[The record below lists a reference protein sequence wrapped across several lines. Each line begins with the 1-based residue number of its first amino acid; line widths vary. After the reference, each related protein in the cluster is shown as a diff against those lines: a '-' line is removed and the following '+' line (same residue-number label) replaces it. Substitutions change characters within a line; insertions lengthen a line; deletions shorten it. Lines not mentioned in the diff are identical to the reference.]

1 MKLKKYFLSFLC
13 SLMVFT
19 SVFSDWPV
27 KLSAADTMYVGSVS
41 LEAQGENISIPGL
54 GSGNAYKILVDG
66 QRGFCL
72 DFFSTT
78 ATGLNYTRND
88 AKLSSLNS
96 NIFKAA
102 NFYKNN
108 SSGTDGTLN
117 GRLAQTVIWGFIH
130 GKISTLNPNS
140 SSTVAVNATK
150 GFIDDVMNQ
159 LEGSKWTSYKAR
171 IDKMNEIF
179 PDLNVY
185 SAVEY
190 LMLRMYES
198 SSSSSGMHYFYK
210 NGRQPILTFSAG
222 VLVEPDVLSL
232 TEKATGSANVDV
244 KITKTDANTNKT
256 LEGVKFDIY
265 KGTTLI
271 GSVTTNSSGVATL
284 TDEVSVTVTSDTFK
298 YCGNY
303 NDLND
308 VQKSQLADEGVY
320 SSKSAAQTAAKEN
333 ANSKLSSATAGN
345 TTYKIV
351 ETATRSKY
359 YLNTS
364 NNSWSKT
371 SSNGSVSFAV
381 TNQRQTGSITVT
393 KTDSVTGNGVAGA
406 VYELY
411 AKNNIVHP
419 DGKTGVVYNAGTKVA
434 TFPSTNSNGKA
445 TLTGL
450 YLGNYYIKEK
460 TAPNN
465 YVLNSTTK
473 DVSLTSSNSNQSV
486 ITGSVTMSNTRQ
498 TGTITITKKD
508 NATSNPLSDAV
519 FELYARNNIIHPD
532 GKTGV
537 VYSAGTKVAT
547 FPATNAS
554 GTTTLSNLYLGNYYV
569 VEKTAPYKYVLD
581 STSKNISLTYEGQTV
596 SVSVE
601 TATYTNA
608 MQTGT
613 ITINKNDSETGNP
626 LNGVVYELYAKENIS
641 HPDGKTGVVISANN
655 LVATFPATSNGKT
668 TLSGLY
674 LGKYYVKEKS
684 TIAPYIKD
692 STTHDVELAYAGQTT
707 NVSTKTLSL
716 TNTPQKGSVV
726 VTKKDIE
733 TGNALN
739 DAVFELYAR
748 ENIMKPDGTGVKY
761 NAGSLVATFPAT
773 DANGKTRLDG
783 LYVGKYTV
791 KEKTAPNGYLIN
803 TTSHNIDITYQGANA
818 TVANTATVEH
828 TNKTV
833 RGEVSMQKV
842 DAELYNQATHL
853 SQGDATVKGATYGL
867 YAKQDII
874 HPDGDTGVVKYNNT
888 NGNANELKL
897 LKGTDL
903 VVKDVNATAGTLIA
917 TAKTDA
923 NGEIAFGNLYLGN
936 YYIKEIEASEG
947 YLIDATSYDFTLNY
961 KDQNTNLITTTK
973 AISKET
979 IKKQAFQILKIS
991 MDEEDQDAEYLEG
1004 VEFTVI
1010 LNKYVE
1016 QYGTFEEALK
1026 VAKLNDGR
1034 ILSSEWDVLV
1044 TDANGYAT
1052 SKELPYG
1059 KYYVK
1064 ETICPDDK
1072 IEVADFFVEIKE
1084 DSRTPKPAIIKNNL
1098 DYKEYLTI
1106 QKLDNETGKIVKLAN
1121 TTFKVK
1127 DLATGQYIGKNEWIP
1142 DFLFDTEWKTDA
1154 NGMVTLSSQLKV
1166 GKYEISEIKAPEGY
1180 VLGENVQFEIKKR
1193 NSVSVDGN
1201 TNSTPLNLFVEF
1213 KNEPVKGQIEI
1224 EKHGDVLIGTEVDA
1238 NGNHNF
1244 LYEERPLVNATYGIY
1259 AEEDIMDPSNDGTV
1273 LYKANDLVEE
1283 ITTGTNGKALSSKLP
1298 LGKYF
1303 VKEHTAPNGFV
1314 INKTIEHVELKYKD
1328 QNTAI
1333 IMDSLNYVNDRQLLD
1348 IITMKVD
1355 DETNEFVEGAEFTLY
1370 ANQDIYTY
1378 DGTKLLSKD
1387 DKVKAFLSDANG
1399 KVSFGTDLPLVTYYV
1414 KETKAPLGY
1423 VSNPMASNYDGRY
1436 RGQEQDI
1443 VTITGTFRNKP
1454 TVVSISKQDITTG
1467 VEVAGNILQVFDKDG
1482 NLIDEWTSVQDE
1494 EHIIKYLH
1502 VGETYRL
1509 VEYLAKEGYLKA
1521 DDVEFTILDT
1531 EAVQKVE
1538 MKDELVKGKISVTKT
1553 GEVLN
1558 DIHKDENGN
1567 IVFEYIVAPLQNAV
1581 FEVYANEDIKH
1592 PDGKTNDFY
1601 KNGDLVATI
1610 TTGTN
1615 GIATTDE
1622 LPLGKYKVVE
1632 KTAPEG
1638 FVLNNK
1644 EEFVELKY
1652 VDQNTRFVFDYASYL
1667 DERQKV
1673 EVNTTKVDADNNEPL
1688 SGAEFTIYASEDIYN
1703 YKGNLLV
1710 SRDSSIETIR
1720 TDVNGKAKF
1729 MADLPL
1735 YNYYVKET
1743 KAPIG
1748 YATTDKKVDIDA
1760 TYQGQ
1765 AVTLVSGTAGFSNEI
1780 TKVEISKTD
1789 ITTGEEVIGAQLAI
1803 YPLDNEGNPIL
1814 SEAFATWISSETP
1827 YMVMGLE
1834 INKDYLLREIVAP
1847 FDDGYVTAEDIIFHV
1862 DDTGAVQPVEMKD
1875 DYTKLEIS
1883 KVDIETGDY
1892 VIGTQLA
1899 LIPLDKDG
1907 NLKLG
1912 ETFDT
1917 WVTTDEKHL
1926 IQYVP
1931 VGEYILRETL
1941 AGQAWDYGYVTADD
1955 IKVVVKD
1962 TPEVQKVEMKDDF
1975 TKVQI
1980 SKTDLTTGKLVEGAE
1995 LTIIPVGED
2004 GELKEGEV
2012 FATWITTTEPHYI
2025 ERIPVGKYVLRE
2037 TLGLASESGYVT
2049 AEDVVFDVKD
2059 TGEIQ
2064 KVEMKDD
2071 HTKVEISKTDIT
2083 TGKPVIGAELS
2094 VIPVDE
2100 EGNIL
2105 EGEIFETWIT
2115 TEEPH
2120 MIEYLPIGDYVLREK
2135 LTGQAWDYGYVTA
2148 EDVYFTVS
2156 DTMEIQKVEMKDDYT
2171 KVIVNKLDVVT
2182 KEPIPNTVL
2191 ALIPINKNGELL
2203 LGETYVMD
2211 LTDENGQLYAEY
2223 VPVGNYVIREM
2234 SPNYTLGYVT
2244 AEDVLIEVKD
2254 TPEVQ
2259 EYLME
2264 DDHTKLEIT
2273 KTDIVTGESVLGAQ
2287 LSIIPVQEDG
2297 TIDEG
2302 ATFDTWITTEEPHLV
2317 EYIPV
2322 GKYILRE
2329 TLGQASIYGYVTA
2342 EDVEFEVLDTDEIQK
2357 VEMKDDY
2364 TKVEFAKVDVDGN
2377 FVAGATLQIIPF
2389 GEDGK
2394 LDEGAAFE
2402 TFLSEEKAYSVERLP
2417 IGKYVLRELSSPKGY
2432 AKALDLIFEVTD
2444 TPEVQKVEL
2453 VNKQVIIHKVD
2464 PNGKYVEG
2472 ATLEVIDS
2480 ESKEVVDTWTTGKE
2494 RHIVLN
2500 LEVGKKY
2507 IVKETKVPEGY
2518 LKADDGQ
2525 FVVEDNG
2532 ENQEYKV
2539 IDKLISKNPV
2549 TGDDYNVTMY
2559 AITGIA
2565 SLLIILAI
2573 LILKK
2578 RKQEN
2583 TLVSDG
2589 PKVESQEIQ
2598 KVEVKEKEFELPD
2611 FFK

>member
-1 MKLKKYFLSFLC
+1 MNKKTIKKWFLTFLC
-13 SLMVFT
+13 AVMTFANS
-19 SVFSDWPV
+19 FSNFPLKV
-27 KLSAADTMYVGSVS
+27 HAADAMYVGTVK
-41 LEAQGENISIPGL
+41 LEAQGEAISIPGI
-54 GSGNAYKILVDG
+54 GTGNAYKILVDG
-66 QRGFCL
+66 KRGFCL
-72 DFFSTT
+72 DFYSTT
-78 ATGLNYTRND
+78 ATDLKYTRND

-96 NIFKAA
+96 NIFKAV
-102 NFYKNN
+102 NFYQNN
-108 SSGTDGTLN
+108 SEGTDGTLN
-117 GRLAQTVIWGFIH
+117 GRVAQTVIWGFIH
-130 GKISTLNPNS
+130 GKISTLDPDNS
-140 SSTVAVNATK
+140 NTSAVNATK
-150 GFIDDVMNQ
+150 DFIDDVMTD
-159 LEGSKWTSYKAR
+159 LEGSSWSSYKSR
-171 IDKMNEIF
+171 IDKMNQMF
-179 PDLNVY
+179 PDLNTY

-190 LMLRMYES
+190 LMLKIHQS

-210 NGRQPILTFSAG
+210 NGRQPILTFSPG
-222 VLVEPDVLSL
+222 VWVEPFY
-232 TEKATGSANVDV
+232 ATVTKTASTNENIV
-244 KITKTDANTNKT
+244 INISKTDANTAKG
-256 LEGVKFDIY
+256 LEGVKFDLY
-265 KGTTLI
+265 DGTTLL
-271 GSVTTNSSGVATL
+271 GTLTTNSNGTASYSNP
-284 TDEVSVTVTSDTFK
+284 VSVSATGTAK
-298 YCGNY
+298 YCANY

-308 VQKSQLADEGVY
+308 VQKSDVDSEGVY
-320 SSKSAAQTAAKEN
+320 KTKAEAEAAALSE
-333 ANSKLSSATAGN
+333 ANSKLGSATVG
-345 TTYKIV
+345 THTYKLI

-359 YLNTS
+359 YLNTA
-364 NNSWSKT
+364 NNTWTKT
-371 SSNGSVSFAV
+371 QEGSGTV
-381 TNQRQTGSITVT
+381 TFNITNTRQTGNITVT
-393 KTDSVTGNGVAGA
+393 KTDSATGNGVAGA

-419 DGKTGVVYNAGTKVA
+419 DGKTGTVYNAGSLVA
-434 TFPSTNSNGKA
+434 TFAATNSSGQA
-445 TLTGL
+445 TLTDL
-450 YLGNYYIKEK
+450 YLGDYYIKEK

-473 DVSLTSSNSNQSV
+473 DVSLTSTNSSQSV
-486 ITGSVTMSNTRQ
+486 VTNSVSMSNVRQ

-508 NATSNPLSDAV
+508 NTTSNPLSDAV
-519 FELYARNNIIHPD
+519 FELYARNNIVHPD

-537 VYSAGTKVAT
+537 IYSAGTKVAT

-581 STSKNISLTYEGQTV
+581 STSKNISLAYEGQTV

-601 TATYTNA
+601 TPTYTNA

-613 ITINKNDSETGNP
+613 ITINKSDVETGNG

-641 HPDGKTGVVISANN
+641 HPDGKTGVVVSANN

-692 STTHDVELAYAGQTT
+692 SSTHDVELAYAGQTA

-726 VTKKDIE
+726 ITKKDVE
-733 TGNALN
+733 SGNVL
-739 DAVFELYAR
+739 DGAVFELYAR

-761 NAGSLVATFPAT
+761 SAGSLVATFPAT
-773 DANGKTRLDG
+773 DNSGKTRLDG

-791 KEKTAPNGYLIN
+791 KEKTAPNGYLVN
-803 TTSHNIDITYQGANA
+803 TTSHNIDITYQGATA

-828 TNKTV
+828 TNKSV

-842 DAELYNQATHL
+842 DAELYNQTTTHS
-853 SQGDATVKGATYGL
+853 SQGDGFIQGATYGL
-867 YAKQDII
+867 YAKENVV
-874 HPDGDTGVVKYNNT
+874 HPDGTTGVVKYNTT

-897 LKGTDL
+897 LKGSDL
-903 VVKDVNATAGTLIA
+903 VVKDVDATAGTLIA

-923 NGEIAFGNLYLGN
+923 NGEIVFGNLYLGD
-936 YYIKEIEASEG
+936 YYIKEVEASEG
-947 YLIDATSYDFTLNY
+947 YLIDASSYDFVLNY
-961 KDQNTNLITTTK
+961 KDQNTGTITTSK
-973 AISKET
+973 AVSKELV
-979 IKKQAFQILKIS
+979 KKQAFQILKIS
-991 MDEEDQDAEYLEG
+991 MDEDDQDAEYLEG
-1004 VEFTVI
+1004 VEFTAI

-1034 ILSSEWDVLV
+1034 ILPSEWDVLT
-1044 TDANGYAT
+1044 TDENGYAT

-1059 KYYVK
+1059 KYHVK
-1064 ETICPDDK
+1064 ETVCPDDK

-1084 DSRTPKPAIIKNNL
+1084 DSRTPKSAIIKNNL

-1106 QKLDNETGKIVKLAN
+1106 QKVDAETGKIVKLAN

-1127 DLATGQYIGKNEWIP
+1127 DLSTGKYIGKNEWIP
-1142 DFLFDTEWKTDA
+1142 DFFFDTEWRTDD
-1154 NGMVTLSSQLKV
+1154 NGMVTLSNQLKV

-1180 VLGENVQFEIKKR
+1180 VLGGNVQFEIKKR
-1193 NSVSVDGN
+1193 SSVTIDGN
-1201 TNSTPLNLFVEF
+1201 TNSTPINLFVEF
-1213 KNEPVKGQIEI
+1213 ENEPVKGQIEI
-1224 EKHGDVLIGTEVDA
+1224 EKRGDVLVGTNVDV
-1238 NGNHNF
+1238 NGNHEF
-1244 LYEERPLVNATYGIY
+1244 LYEEKPLANAIYGVY
-1259 AEEDIMDPSNDGTV
+1259 AEENIMDPSNDGTI

-1298 LGKYF
+1298 LGKYY
-1303 VKEHTAPNGFV
+1303 VKEHTAPEGFV
-1314 INKTIEHVELKYKD
+1314 INKTVEHVELKYKD
-1328 QNTAI
+1328 QNTAV
-1333 IMDSLNYVNDRQLLD
+1333 IMSSLNYVNNRQLLD
-1348 IITMKVD
+1348 IIAMKVD

-1370 ANQDIYTY
+1370 ADQDIYAY

-1387 DKVKAFLSDANG
+1387 DKVKSFLSDANG
-1399 KVSFGTDLPLVTYYV
+1399 KVSFGTDLPLVTYYAR
-1414 KETKAPLGY
+1414 ETKAPLGY
-1423 VSNPMASNYDGRY
+1423 VSNSTPSNYDGRY
-1436 RGQEQDI
+1436 RGQDQSLT
-1443 VTITGTFRNKP
+1443 TILGTFRNKP

-1553 GEVLN
+1553 GEVLTGVHQ
-1558 DIHKDENGN
+1558 DTNGN
-1567 IVFEYIVAPLQNAV
+1567 TVFEYTEKPLQNAV

-1601 KNGDLVATI
+1601 KKGDLVATI

-1615 GIATTDE
+1615 GVATTEE

-1644 EEFVELKY
+1644 EELVELKY
-1652 VDQNTRFVFDYASYL
+1652 VDQNTRLVFDNVSYL
-1667 DERQKV
+1667 NERQKV
-1673 EVNTTKVDADNNEPL
+1673 EVDTTKVDAENNTPL
-1688 SGAEFTIYASEDIYN
+1688 MGAEFTIYASENIYD

-1710 SRDSSIETIR
+1710 SKDKAIETIR
-1720 TDVNGKAKF
+1720 TDANGKAKF
-1729 MADLPL
+1729 VADLPL

-1765 AVTLVSGTAGFSNEI
+1765 SVTLVSGTAGFSNEI

-1789 ITTGEEVIGAQLAI
+1789 ITTGKEVVGAQLAI
-1803 YPLDNEGNPIL
+1803 YPVDNEGKPIL
-1814 SEAFATWISSETP
+1814 SEAFATWISNETP

-1834 INKDYLLREIVAP
+1834 INKDYMLREIVAP
-1847 FDDGYVTAEDIIFHV
+1847 FDLGYVTAEDVIFHV
-1862 DDTGAVQPVEMKD
+1862 DDTGAVQKVEMKD
-1875 DYTKLEIS
+1875 DYTKLEVS
-1883 KVDIETGDY
+1883 KVDVETGDY
-1892 VIGTQLA
+1892 VIGTQLS
-1899 LIPLDKDG
+1899 LIPVDEDG

-1912 ETFDT
+1912 ETFAT
-1917 WVTTDEKHL
+1917 WLTTDEAHL
-1926 IQYVP
+1926 LEYVP

-1941 AGQAWDYGYVTADD
+1941 TGQAWDYGYVTAEDL
-1955 IKVVVKD
+1955 KVVVKD
-1962 TPEVQKVEMKDDF
+1962 TPNVQKVEMKDDF
-1975 TKVQI
+1975 TKLEI

-1995 LTIIPVGED
+1995 LKIIPVGED
-2004 GELKEGEV
+2004 GTLKEGEV
-2012 FATWITTTEPHYI
+2012 FDTWITSDKPHCI

-2037 TLGLASESGYVT
+2037 TLGLAANFGYVSS
-2049 AEDVVFDVKD
+2049 EDVLFEVKD
-2059 TGEIQ
+2059 TAEIQ

-2083 TGKPVIGAELS
+2083 TGNPVVGAQLS
-2094 VIPVDE
+2094 VMPVDE
-2100 EGNIL
+2100 EGNVL

-2120 MIEYLPIGDYVLREK
+2120 MIEYLPLGDYVLREK
-2135 LTGQAWDYGYVTA
+2135 LTGKAWDYGYVTA
-2148 EDVYFTVS
+2148 EDVYFTVT
-2156 DTMEIQKVEMKDDYT
+2156 DTPKIQKVEMKDDYT

-2182 KEPIPNTVL
+2182 KEPIPNTML
-2191 ALIPINKNGELL
+2191 ALIPVNENGELL

-2211 LTDENGQLYAEY
+2211 LTNEKGQLYAEY

-2234 SPNYTLGYVT
+2234 SANFELGYAT
-2244 AEDVLIEVKD
+2244 AEDILIEVKD
-2254 TPEVQ
+2254 TPEIQ

-2273 KTDIVTGESVLGAQ
+2273 KTDIVTGEPVLGAE
-2287 LSIIPVQEDG
+2287 LSIIPVKEDG
-2297 TIDEG
+2297 TLDEG
-2302 ATFDTWITTEEPHLV
+2302 ATFDTWITEEEPHFV

-2322 GKYILRE
+2322 GKYVLRE
-2329 TLGQASIYGYVTA
+2329 KLGQASIYGYVTA
-2342 EDVEFEVLDTDEIQK
+2342 EDVEFEVLDTGEIQK

-2364 TKVEFAKVDVDGN
+2364 TKVEFMKVNANGETV
-2377 FVAGATLQIIPF
+2377 VGATLQVIPVK
-2389 GEDGK
+2389 EDGT

-2402 TFLSEEKAYSVERLP
+2402 TFLSSEEAYSIERLP
-2417 IGKYVLRELSSPKGY
+2417 VGSYVLRELSSPEGY
-2432 AKALDLIFEVTD
+2432 AKALDLKFEVLD
-2444 TPEVQKVEL
+2444 TPDLQSITL
-2453 VNKQVIIHKVD
+2453 VNKQVILHKVD
-2464 PNGKYVEG
+2464 QNGNYVEG
-2472 ATLEVIDS
+2472 AVIEVIDD
-2480 ESKEVVDTWTTGKE
+2480 ETKEVVDTWTTEKE
-2494 RHIVLN
+2494 GHVILN

-2507 IVKETKVPEGY
+2507 TVKETKVPKGY
-2518 LKADDGQ
+2518 AKAKDGQ
-2525 FVVEDNG
+2525 FVVENDG
-2532 ENQEYKV
+2532 KNQEYKM
-2539 IDKLISKNPV
+2539 IDKLIPNSPV
-2549 TGDDYNVTMY
+2549 TADNSNIKMY
-2559 AITGIA
+2559 AITGIG
-2565 SLLIILAI
+2565 SLMIILAI
-2573 LILKK
+2573 LIIEK
-2578 RKQEN
+2578 RKRGQVKN
-2583 TLVSDG
+2583 TNKD
-2589 PKVESQEIQ
+2589 
-2598 KVEVKEKEFELPD
+2598 EFELPE